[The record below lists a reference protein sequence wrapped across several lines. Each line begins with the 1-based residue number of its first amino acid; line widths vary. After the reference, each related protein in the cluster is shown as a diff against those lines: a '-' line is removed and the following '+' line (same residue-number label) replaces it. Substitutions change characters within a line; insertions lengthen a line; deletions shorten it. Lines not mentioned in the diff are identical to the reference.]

1 MSGPWASLEPEAL
14 RGTAD
19 SDDQRVALSVA
30 ISLKRIA
37 DTLSGQGESIL
48 TTPINAYGETIGQAI
63 QGQMVR
69 GARGIEQT

>member
-1 MSGPWASLEPEAL
+1 MNGGHPSRLEPD
-14 RGTAD
+14 TVAD
-19 SDDQRVALSVA
+19 TDDGHCLHSMA